1 MSILDRSILCFTIAE
16 SIEDVKSCNPA
27 TIGKT
32 YAAPKILR
40 KNREPTTFGRIE
52 ELNSSNS
59 LQNEG
64 FRGFEKLSI
73 FMCYFFPGKNVFVG
87 AKERQISILSA

>member
-1 MSILDRSILCFTIAE
+1 MSILDRSILCFTITE

-32 YAAPKILR
+32 YAAAKVLR
-40 KNREPTTFGRIE
+40 KNGKPSTFGRME
-52 ELNSSNS
+52 ESNSSNS
-59 LQNEG
+59 LQNED

-73 FMCYFFPGKNVFVG
+73 FMCYFFPGKNVVVR
-87 AKERQISILSA
+87 AKERQISILIA

>member
-1 MSILDRSILCFTIAE
+1 MSILDRSILCFTITE

-32 YAAPKILR
+32 YVAPKILR
-40 KNREPTTFGRIE
+40 KNREPTTFGRME

-59 LQNEG
+59 QQNEE

-73 FMCYFFPGKNVFVG
+73 FMCYFFPDKNVVVR
-87 AKERQISILSA
+87 AKVRQISILIA

>member
-1 MSILDRSILCFTIAE
+1 MEKVNLAVLSESRSC
-16 SIEDVKSCNPA
+16 DPA

-40 KNREPTTFGRIE
+40 KNREPTTFGRME

-73 FMCYFFPGKNVFVG
+73 FMCYFFPDKNVVVR